1 MMDGV
6 SDTIDA
12 AHPRLAQ
19 VQAHFEQ
26 YVIHMELCYQGASVF
41 AVRPIAGL
49 LPALDEAIIPL

>member
-1 MMDGV
+1 MQGTL
-6 SDTIDA
+6 S
-12 AHPRLAQ
+12 LAP

-26 YVIHMELCYQGASVF
+26 YVIDMEPCYQGAAVF